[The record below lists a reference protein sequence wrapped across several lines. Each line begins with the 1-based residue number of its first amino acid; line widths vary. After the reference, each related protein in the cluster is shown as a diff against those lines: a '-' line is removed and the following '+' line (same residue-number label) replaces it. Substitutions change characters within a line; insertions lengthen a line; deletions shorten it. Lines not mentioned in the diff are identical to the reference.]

1 MIKRILNWFQTAK
14 PQPTA
19 KDVMTQIGCH
29 FEEVEEMAASIHDD
43 ILRAEANASAASYKN
58 MGQPEN
64 FDRWAHKVY
73 SGMDKLELLD
83 ALCDQIVTAV
93 GVAYMM
99 GYDIGGALAEVCR
112 SNESKFEDG
121 KPVFDASGKITKGK
135 NYTAPDLARFIGDVG
150 ISTEIEEVT
159 YPKTKGADLYLK
171 LISDKGYRSEETHRV
186 SPNQWYQIQNILNE
200 KGENE

>member
-1 MIKRILNWFQTAK
+1 MIKRILNWFQAAK
-14 PQPTA
+14 PQPSA

-29 FEEVEEMAASIHDD
+29 FEEVAEMAEAVFDEQLYGEASESADYFKECGNDD
-43 ILRAEANASAASYKN
+43 SEEAVA
-58 MGQPEN
+58 N
-64 FDRWAHKVY
+64 FQ
-73 SGMDKLELLD
+73 KLELLD

-99 GYDIGGALAEVCR
+99 GYDIEGALAEVCR

-121 KPVFDASGKITKGK
+121 NPVFDRNGKIAKGK

-171 LISDKGYRSEETHRV
+171 LVSDKGYRSEETRRI
-186 SPNQWYQIQNILNE
+186 SPHQWHQIQIILNE

>member
-1 MIKRILNWFQTAK
+1 MIKRILNWFQAAK
-14 PQPTA
+14 PTPTA

-29 FEEVEEMAASIHDD
+29 FEEVAEMAASIHDD
-43 ILRAEANASAASYKN
+43 ILRVEANASAASYKN

-73 SGMDKLELLD
+73 SGMGELELLD

-99 GYDIGGALAEVCR
+99 GYDIEGALAEVCR

-121 KPVFDASGKITKGK
+121 KPVFDSNGKIAKSK
-135 NYTAPDLARFIGDVG
+135 NYTAPDLARFIGDK
-150 ISTEIEEVT
+150 E
-159 YPKTKGADLYLK
+159 
-171 LISDKGYRSEETHRV
+171 
-186 SPNQWYQIQNILNE
+186 
-200 KGENE
+200 

>member
-14 PQPTA
+14 PQPAA

-29 FEEVEEMAASIHDD
+29 FEEVAEMAASIHDD
-43 ILRAEANASAASYKN
+43 ILRVEANASAASYKN

-73 SGMDKLELLD
+73 SGMDELELLD

-99 GYDIGGALAEVCR
+99 GYDIEGALAEVCR
-112 SNESKFEDG
+112 SNESKFENG
-121 KPVFDASGKITKGK
+121 KPVFDPNGKIVKGK
-135 NYTAPDLARFIGDVG
+135 NYTAPDLARFIGDK
-150 ISTEIEEVT
+150 E
-159 YPKTKGADLYLK
+159 
-171 LISDKGYRSEETHRV
+171 
-186 SPNQWYQIQNILNE
+186 
-200 KGENE
+200 

>member
-29 FEEVEEMAASIHDD
+29 FEEVAEMA
-43 ILRAEANASAASYKN
+43 EAVFDEQLEDEAYASAEYFKEWRTDDDGKTVAVV
-58 MGQPEN
+58 Q
-64 FDRWAHKVY
+64 
-73 SGMDKLELLD
+73 KLELLD

-99 GYDIGGALAEVCR
+99 GFDIEGALAEVCR

-121 KPVFDASGKITKGK
+121 KPVFDATGKIAKGK
-135 NYTAPDLARFIGDVG
+135 NYTAPDLARFIG
-150 ISTEIEEVT
+150 
-159 YPKTKGADLYLK
+159 
-171 LISDKGYRSEETHRV
+171 
-186 SPNQWYQIQNILNE
+186 E
-200 KGENE
+200 KQ

>member
-1 MIKRILNWFQTAK
+1 MIKRILNWFQAAK

-29 FEEVEEMAASIHDD
+29 FEEVAEMAASIHDD

-73 SGMDKLELLD
+73 SGMDELELLD
-83 ALCDQIVTAV
+83 ALCDQIITAV

-99 GYDIGGALAEVCR
+99 GYDIEGALAEVCR
-112 SNESKFEDG
+112 SNESKFEG
-121 KPVFDASGKITKGK
+121 GNPVFDRNGKIAKGK
-135 NYTAPDLARFIGDVG
+135 NYTAPDLARFIGDK
-150 ISTEIEEVT
+150 E
-159 YPKTKGADLYLK
+159 
-171 LISDKGYRSEETHRV
+171 
-186 SPNQWYQIQNILNE
+186 
-200 KGENE
+200 

>member
-29 FEEVEEMAASIHDD
+29 FEEVAEMAASIHDD

-73 SGMDKLELLD
+73 SGMDELELLD

-99 GYDIGGALAEVCR
+99 GYDIEGALTEVCR

-121 KPVFDASGKITKGK
+121 NPVFDRNGKIAKGK
-135 NYTAPDLARFIGDVG
+135 NYTAPDLARFIG
-150 ISTEIEEVT
+150 
-159 YPKTKGADLYLK
+159 
-171 LISDKGYRSEETHRV
+171 
-186 SPNQWYQIQNILNE
+186 E
-200 KGENE
+200 KQ

>member
-1 MIKRILNWFQTAK
+1 MIKRILNWFQAAK

-29 FEEVEEMAASIHDD
+29 FEEVAEMAASIHDD

-73 SGMDKLELLD
+73 SGMDELELLD
-83 ALCDQIVTAV
+83 ALCDQIITAV

-99 GYDIGGALAEVCR
+99 GSDIEGALAEVCR
-112 SNESKFEDG
+112 SNESKFENS
-121 KPVFDASGKITKGK
+121 KPVFDASGKSPKEKTTPRPIWHGLLETSVYRRKLKKLHTLKQKG
-135 NYTAPDLARFIGDVG
+135 
-150 ISTEIEEVT
+150 
-159 YPKTKGADLYLK
+159 
-171 LISDKGYRSEETHRV
+171 
-186 SPNQWYQIQNILNE
+186 
-200 KGENE
+200 